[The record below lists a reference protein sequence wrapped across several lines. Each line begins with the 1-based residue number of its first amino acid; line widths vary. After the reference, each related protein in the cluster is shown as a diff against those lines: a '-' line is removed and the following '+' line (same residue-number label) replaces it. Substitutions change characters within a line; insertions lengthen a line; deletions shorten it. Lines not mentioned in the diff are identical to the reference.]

1 LTFAAEP
8 SGRRGIDPPPANA
21 QHPGLF
27 RSFPAQGRE
36 NIPFPIPGTGRA
48 VESRPELLPIL
59 SVCAK
64 KQTFTHRV
72 KVLLGTAMPT
82 KPMDVSH
89 IHELTTLFQGILPD
103 ATPLYKQV
111 DSLFH
116 FNFYYKRDN
125 AR

>member
-1 LTFAAEP
+1 M
-8 SGRRGIDPPPANA
+8 
-21 QHPGLF
+21 
-27 RSFPAQGRE
+27 
-36 NIPFPIPGTGRA
+36 
-48 VESRPELLPIL
+48 PIL

-111 DSLFH
+111 DSIFH